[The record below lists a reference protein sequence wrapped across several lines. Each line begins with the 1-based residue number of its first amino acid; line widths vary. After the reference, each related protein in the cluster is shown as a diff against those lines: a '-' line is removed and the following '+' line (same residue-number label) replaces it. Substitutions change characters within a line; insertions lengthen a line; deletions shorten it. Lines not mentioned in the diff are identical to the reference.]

1 MSLATTRAEGLS
13 SPSRDLLNWWF
24 GEGATAVEI
33 SNEKSRLWFGYTP
46 EQDAE
51 ARERFGELVGKALA
65 GQLDD
70 WAESPQGWLALVLL
84 LDQLPRMIY
93 RGTPKAFAGD
103 EHAFQLVRDGMAHGG
118 DVLLAPI
125 QRVFIY
131 LVLEHSENL
140 SVQDQAVQQFE
151 SLYSIAGAGEQKVFA
166 DFLDFAE
173 RHRQVIARFG
183 RFPHRNEVLGRSS
196 SEAEQAFLAQPGS
209 RF

>member
-1 MSLATTRAEGLS
+1 MT
-13 SPSRDLLNWWF
+13 SPSQDLLSWWF
-24 GEGATAVEI
+24 GEGTTASEI
-33 SNEKSRLWFGYTP
+33 AGARMGLWFGYKP

-51 ARERFGELVGKALA
+51 ARERFGVITERALSGEL
-65 GQLDD
+65 DE

-84 LDQLPRMIY
+84 LDQLPRMIH
-93 RGTPKAFAGD
+93 RGTPQAFAGD
-103 EHAFQLVRDGMAHGG
+103 DRALQLVRDGMAHGG

-125 QRVFIY
+125 QRVFVY
-131 LVLEHSENL
+131 LVLEHAENL

-151 SLYSIAGAGEQKVFA
+151 QLLAIADAEEQKLFA

-183 RFPHRNEVLGRSS
+183 RFPHRNEILGRTS
-196 SEAEQAFLAQPGS
+196 SEAERAFLAEPGS

>member
-1 MSLATTRAEGLS
+1 VTL
-13 SPSRDLLNWWF
+13 PSQELLNWWF
-24 GEGATAVEI
+24 GEGTTAVEI
-33 SNEKSRLWFGYTP
+33 SNAKGRLWFGYTP
-46 EQDAE
+46 EQDAD
-51 ARERFGELVGKALA
+51 ARDRFSGLVEKALA
-65 GQLDD
+65 GELDD

-151 SLYSIAGAGEQKVFA
+151 SLQSIADSHEQQVFA

-183 RFPHRNEVLGRSS
+183 RFPHRNEFLGRVS
-196 SEAEQAFLAQPGS
+196 SESELAYLAQPGS

>member
-1 MSLATTRAEGLS
+1 MA
-13 SPSRDLLNWWF
+13 SPSQQLLNWWF

-33 SNEKSRLWFGYTP
+33 AAEKSHLWFGYRP

-51 ARERFGELVGKALA
+51 AQQRFGTLTEQALA
-65 GQLDD
+65 GELDD
-70 WAESPQGWLALVLL
+70 WAATPQGWLALVLL

-93 RGTPKAFAGD
+93 RGTARAFSGD
-103 EHAFQLVRDGMAHGG
+103 EHALQLVRDGMAHGG

-131 LVLEHSENL
+131 LVLEHAEIL
-140 SVQDQAVQQFE
+140 SVQDQALVQFQQ
-151 SLYSIAGAGEQKVFA
+151 LLAIADPSEIRLFA
-166 DFLDFAE
+166 DFLRFAE

-183 RFPHRNEVLGRSS
+183 RFPHRNEMLGRESGD
-196 SEAEQAFLAQPGS
+196 AELAFLAEPGS

>member
-1 MSLATTRAEGLS
+1 MTVPSWELLS
-13 SPSRDLLNWWF
+13 WWF
-24 GEGATAVEI
+24 GEGTTANEI
-33 SNEKSRLWFGYTP
+33 AGEKSRLWFGYTP

-51 ARERFGELVGKALA
+51 ARQRFGDVTERALA
-65 GQLDD
+65 GELGE
-70 WAESPQGWLALVLL
+70 WAESPQGWLSLVLL

-103 EHAFQLVRDGMAHGG
+103 ERALQLVRDGMAHGG

-131 LVLEHSENL
+131 LVLEHAENL
-140 SVQDQAVQQFE
+140 SVQDHAVQQFE
-151 SLYSIAGAGEQKVFA
+151 LLRDIAGAGERALFA

-173 RHRQVIARFG
+173 RHRRVIARFG
-183 RFPHRNEVLGRSS
+183 RFPHRNEIMGRPS
-196 SEAEQAFLAQPGS
+196 SEAELTFLNEPGS